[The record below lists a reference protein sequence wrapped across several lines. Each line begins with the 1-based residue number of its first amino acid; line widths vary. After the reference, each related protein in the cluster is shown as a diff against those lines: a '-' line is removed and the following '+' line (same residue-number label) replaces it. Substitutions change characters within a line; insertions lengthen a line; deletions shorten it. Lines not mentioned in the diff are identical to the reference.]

1 VSDSAV
7 IRVTVLTV
15 PRDDAELA
23 ADRMMMAGA
32 FAVEE
37 RDVVGAPSAE
47 TVELRGSLADALP
60 VAVERL
66 GALPPGW
73 TVRIDEVDAAP
84 SEAWRAH
91 AAPVRVTDDL
101 VIRPAWTEPIDEP
114 GVVEIAIEP
123 GAAFGLGDHPTT
135 RLSSSAVRRCVGRGD
150 TVLDV
155 GCGTGVLAIVALRF
169 GAAVAVG
176 VDIAAAAVP
185 VSRENAERN
194 GVGDRLDVSTRTLAQ
209 IDGPFDLVLA
219 NILAPALVALA
230 DDLRRLTGPDGRL
243 VISGILADRH
253 DHVLAALAPMRAVRT
268 DVLDGWA
275 AVELV
280 HAS

>member
-1 VSDSAV
+1 MSDPAIV
-7 IRVTVLTV
+7 RVTVLTV
-15 PRDDAELA
+15 PRADAELA
-23 ADRMMMAGA
+23 ADRMMLAGA

-37 RDVVGAPSAE
+37 RDVGGGAGDDM
-47 TVELRGSLADALP
+47 VELRGSLADALP
-60 VAVERL
+60 VAIERL
-66 GALPPGW
+66 GSLPPGW

-91 AAPVRVTDDL
+91 ASPVRIDADL
-101 VIRPAWTEPIDEP
+101 VIRPAWADPIDEP

-135 RLSSSAVRRCVGRGD
+135 RLSSSAVRRCLMPGD

-169 GAAVAVG
+169 GAARAVG

-185 VSRENAERN
+185 VSRANAERN
-194 GVGDRLDVSTRTLAQ
+194 GVGDRLDVSTQALDQ
-209 IDGPFDLVLA
+209 LDEPFDLVLA

-230 DDLRRLTGPDGRL
+230 DDLRRLTSPAGRL

-280 HAS
+280 HEA